1 MLAMFGGGAVLA
13 LAAAALG
20 MGLGL
25 VSPPAM
31 GPGGWPIAV
40 GLCLAFL
47 VSNLA
52 LQYGAARLAAG
63 TTALVMLTEILFASL
78 SSAWLGAAQIDA
90 RTLIGGAL
98 IIVAALLA
106 ALQPSKPGSA

>member
-1 MLAMFGGGAVLA
+1 
-13 LAAAALG
+13 
-20 MGLGL
+20 
-25 VSPPAM
+25 
-31 GPGGWPIAV
+31 
-40 GLCLAFL
+40 
-47 VSNLA
+47 
-52 LQYGAARLAAG
+52 
-63 TTALVMLTEILFASL
+63 MLTEILFASL